1 MFIQDFN
8 KVFIERERESAIYID
23 SCLIVDFL
31 KY

>member
-8 KVFIERERESAIYID
+8 KVFIERESAIYID